1 MILLDTNIVVAYFN
15 GDEQVVS
22 KIVEKINKI
31 ALSSLVIAE
40 LDYGAKASQ
49 NSIRNLAKLNQFID
63 LVHIVS
69 FDLACGRMLGTI
81 KSKLRKIGKPTG
93 EVDAMIAA
101 VAMVHKAELVTGNIR
116 HFQNIDG
123 LKISS
128 WI

>member
-1 MILLDTNIVVAYFN
+1 MIILDTNIVVAYFN

-22 KIVEKINKI
+22 RIVEKINKI
-31 ALSSLVIAE
+31 ALPALVVAE
-40 LDYGAKASQ
+40 LDFGAKASQ
-49 NSIRNLAKLNQFID
+49 NGTRNLAKLNQFIE
-63 LVHIVS
+63 LVQIVP
-69 FDLACGRMLGTI
+69 FDLASARMLGTI
-81 KSKLRKIGKPTG
+81 KSRLRKIGKPTG

-123 LKISS
+123 LKISN

>member
-22 KIVEKINKI
+22 KVVEKINKI
-31 ALSSLVIAE
+31 TLPALVIAE
-40 LDYGAKASQ
+40 LDYGAKASH
-49 NSIRNLAKLNQFID
+49 NSTRNLAKLNQFIE
-63 LVHIVS
+63 LVNVVP
-69 FDLACGRMLGTI
+69 FDIACARMLGTI
-81 KSKLRKIGKPTG
+81 KSRLRKLGKPTG

-101 VAMVHKAELVTGNIR
+101 TAMVHKAELVTGNIR

-123 LKISS
+123 LKINS

>member
-15 GDEQVVS
+15 GDDQVVS
-22 KIVEKINKI
+22 KVVEKINKI
-31 ALSSLVIAE
+31 ALSALVIAE

-49 NSIRNLAKLNQFID
+49 NSTRNLAKLNQFID

-69 FDLACGRMLGTI
+69 FDLACAHMLGPI

-116 HFQNIDG
+116 FFQNIDG

>member
-22 KIVEKINKI
+22 KVVEKINKI
-31 ALSSLVIAE
+31 TLSALVIAE

-49 NSIRNLAKLNQFID
+49 NSTRNLAKLNQFIE
-63 LVHIVS
+63 LVHIVA
-69 FDLACGRMLGTI
+69 FDITCARMLGTI
-81 KSKLRKIGKPTG
+81 KSRLRKIGKPTG

>member
-15 GDEQVVS
+15 GDDQVVS
-22 KIVEKINKI
+22 KVVEKINKI
-31 ALSSLVIAE
+31 ALSALVIAE

-49 NSIRNLAKLNQFID
+49 NSTRNLAKLNQFID
-63 LVHIVS
+63 LVHIVT
-69 FDLACGRMLGTI
+69 FDLACARMLGTI